1 MGILHK
7 SNSQHPPKG
16 LSPNFASVIEENLA
30 KSEKND
36 DFRGKKVIRSNL
48 LNIKS
53 EIWQRFVNFLSEISL
68 NVRWS
73 HIYKIG
79 FVSLKNLSLSMS

>member
-1 MGILHK
+1 MMISG
-7 SNSQHPPKG
+7 
-16 LSPNFASVIEENLA
+16 
-30 KSEKND
+30 
-36 DFRGKKVIRSNL
+36 GKKLIRSNL

-79 FVSLKNLSLSMS
+79 FVSEKFVIEYELNIFL